1 MNGLHVQHR
10 RQVPG
15 RSGQPVEI
23 LRHSF
28 WLGEGDT
35 ALHGLLQYPEGDVR
49 SMLWI
54 ICPGL
59 GIDYMNAYRG
69 LRHLADALAAD
80 GQAVLRFDYAGTGS
94 SADPDREADQLP
106 LWLGSIERIQDHARG
121 ELGFERV
128 GLIGLRFGATLA
140 ALAARDRRVHG
151 LALWSPV
158 TKGSQLIRETR
169 MLRGAAEID
178 TEDDRLEAAGWVINA
193 ATQTAIDGIDLASF
207 RPQAQNLL
215 VIDGAD
221 ARRTRKLVDAWSVS
235 DRGGLR
241 YETLD
246 ETRDLL
252 VDAHNTRIPRETLD
266 CLRDWARQVVG
277 GAPVKESPRDSGSAP
292 QARLQACLEN
302 GGERIELEETTG
314 FTRHGLFA
322 LHCQPEHQPQEQ
334 KPLVL
339 LLNSGS
345 NHQVGPN
352 RLYVTL
358 ARLLSSRGYESLRV
372 DLPGLGETPEQPG
385 TEENL
390 PYMPEPMAALRQAV
404 EDLELSSRPLI
415 LLGLC
420 SGAYHAFLGAIE
432 LRDAKIEEALLI
444 NPLTFYWQQGMT
456 LEDAPSVGYG
466 EWNWYQQ
473 SARDPER
480 WKRLLTGKINPLPIL
495 RSILGRFH
503 TRLRTQ
509 ARRVVERFER
519 SPEDRISPSLR
530 NSLLKIERR
539 GLRLTLVFA
548 DTDPGLSILR
558 DQAGST
564 LQAMLKRGS
573 VCMKLISRADH
584 TFSRMRPRT
593 ELLDWLDEHFSR
605 Q

>member
-1 MNGLHVQHR
+1 MNGLHAQHR
-10 RQVPG
+10 RQVPD

-23 LRHSF
+23 LRRSL
-28 WLGEGDT
+28 WLGEGDA
-35 ALHGLLQYPEGDVR
+35 ALHGLLQYPEDAPR

-54 ICPGL
+54 VCPGL

-106 LWLGSIERIQDHARG
+106 LWLDSIERIQDHARD

-140 ALAARDRRVHG
+140 ALAARDRRVDG

-158 TKGSQLIRETR
+158 TRGSQLIRETR

-193 ATQTAIDGIDLASF
+193 ATQAAIAGIDLASF

-221 ARRTRKLVDAWSVS
+221 ARRTRKLVDAWSAS

-266 CLRDWARQVVG
+266 CLRDWTARVAG
-277 GAPVKESPRDSGSAP
+277 EADRKDA
-292 QARLQACLEN
+292 LQADGAAPEVRLRGRPEN
-302 GGERIELEETTG
+302 RNDGIELTEKAG
-314 FTRHGLFA
+314 FTGHGLFA
-322 LHCQPEHQPQEQ
+322 LHCKPRQPPAE
-334 KPLVL
+334 KRPLVL

-358 ARLLSSRGYESLRV
+358 ARLLASKGYESLRI

-503 TRLRTQ
+503 TRIRTQ
-509 ARRVVERFER
+509 AGRVAERFER

-558 DQAGST
+558 EQAGST

-573 VCMKLISRADH
+573 AQMKLIPRADH
-584 TFSRMRPRT
+584 TFSRLRPRT
-593 ELLDWLDEHFSR
+593 ELLDWLDEHFGG